1 MKRYKKYLLFNLS
14 FFVFHLLIQYFF
26 NKWIQFNYL
35 TLIFEF
41 ILFSFMSYRFLFAKN
56 DFVIILY
63 SLSNLIIYIF
73 FIWVIEKSLSI
84 DLLLHMYEQGYPLT
98 IEEISNANN
107 LYDMTSFRINQV
119 KSASVVLYDG
129 SKYQLSNIGKVFTM
143 FLSFLRN
150 LYF

>member
-1 MKRYKKYLLFNLS
+1 
-14 FFVFHLLIQYFF
+14 
-26 NKWIQFNYL
+26 
-35 TLIFEF
+35 
-41 ILFSFMSYRFLFAKN
+41 MSYRFYLQKRLCNYFIFFIKFN
-56 DFVIILY
+56 YLY
-63 SLSNLIIYIF
+63 F

-84 DLLLHMYEQGYPLT
+84 DLLLYMYEQGYPLT

-119 KSASVVLYDG
+119 KNASVVLQDG
-129 SKYQLSNIGKVFTM
+129 SKFQLSNIGKVFTM

>member
-1 MKRYKKYLLFNLS
+1 
-14 FFVFHLLIQYFF
+14 
-26 NKWIQFNYL
+26 
-35 TLIFEF
+35 
-41 ILFSFMSYRFLFAKN
+41 MSYRFLFAKN